1 MKREGLKKDNLAR
14 QEVESMWNISELSS
28 GSKGAVCA
36 VVSAV
41 VAGAVVMIVAIAVAA
56 IVAVAV
62 VVAVVAV
69 MVAILVVVAVAVV
82 VVVTFAVIVARAL
95 CDPVSLSLLFK
106 IDEFLLLFLIN
117 QDSP

>member
-1 MKREGLKKDNLAR
+1 METLCNLRKKEDLFNTPFAHA
-14 QEVESMWNISELSS
+14 SF